1 MSQYLLNPKVNV
13 AEKRMLTH
21 QQMIRLI
28 RRLRSRK
35 FGAKLLAYEVEE
47 ITTDKSITL
56 TAMGKNDSVTLPPGN
71 YYNVHIEY
79 CTEN

>member
-35 FGAKLLAYEVEE
+35 FGAKLLAYDVEE
-47 ITTDKSITL
+47 ITTTESVTLETKFSI
-56 TAMGKNDSVTLPPGN
+56 DRVTLPPGN